1 MDKRKSEIIR
11 KLKEFKEE
19 NQIQKMIFFGSRT
32 GSNYNKYSDIDLII
46 ISSKFKKLKSFQR
59 STTIRLKW
67 NLKYP
72 VDMLCYTPEEFE
84 IKKRTPSIVKEAVET
99 GIEI

>member
-11 KLKEFKEE
+11 NLKEFKKE
-19 NQIQKMIFFGSRT
+19 NKIQKMIFFGSRV
-32 GSNYNKYSDIDLII
+32 GNNYNSQSDIDLVIV
-46 ISSKFKKLKSFQR
+46 SPNFKKLKSFQR
-59 STTIRLKW
+59 PATIRLKW
-67 NLKYP
+67 NLKYS

-84 IKKRTPSIVKEAVET
+84 RRKKAPSIVKEAVET